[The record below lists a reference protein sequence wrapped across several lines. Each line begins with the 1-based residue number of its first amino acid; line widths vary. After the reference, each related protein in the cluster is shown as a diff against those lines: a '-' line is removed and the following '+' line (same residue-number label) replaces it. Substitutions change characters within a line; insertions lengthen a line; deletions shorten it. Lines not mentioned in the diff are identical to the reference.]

1 MIGINVICQMSAAS
15 THPNASVTHTH
26 THAHQASLQQAAADV
41 FRRNALQNRFHSPGH
56 ARPTAAPSSHAN
68 AAQGRDDP
76 EASSSSPSPSSPA
89 SSSEEP
95 PLLLAGHALHSVRRD
110 SRSALRVSASAEDI
124 RKAEERGRVEEP
136 VLLKPSDVRALASC
150 LPENLVFGVGSQVTY
165 RMPYKWG
172 KGVCASRVAC

>member
-26 THAHQASLQQAAADV
+26 THQASLQQAAADV

-68 AAQGRDDP
+68 AVQGRDDP
-76 EASSSSPSPSSPA
+76 EVS